1 MFKRDTNKI
10 SYLFTFSSISIIVL
24 ILLYLTLGGATF
36 KYADK
41 VKAAFKARQAKL
53 QESQELI
60 SSLPNP
66 QKAIEEI
73 EKKVQEFED
82 MGLSKKQLPRLIQLL
97 GQSANERNIN
107 VISIRPREDIKSG
120 TENLPA
126 GVTKFYIEIVLSCT
140 YQVLGDYIH
149 SLTELPVSFT
159 VESIS
164 VIKSEATSSSV
175 DSKHPVKNPDQQSE
189 LQAMLI
195 LSTYMVWEL

>member
-1 MFKRDTNKI
+1 MFKSDINKI
-10 SYLFTFSSISIIVL
+10 SYLFGFSSVSIIIL
-24 ILLYLTLGGATF
+24 ILLYLSLGRATF

-41 VKAAFKARQAKL
+41 VKAEFRAKQAKL

-60 SSLPNP
+60 RGLPNP

-73 EKKVQEFED
+73 GKKVQEFED

-140 YQVLGDYIH
+140 YQVLGDYVK

-164 VIKSEATSSSV
+164 VIKSGGPLSSA
-175 DSKHPVKNPDQQSE
+175 DSKHSLKNPGQQSE
-189 LQAMLI
+189 LQATLI